1 MASFQASSTGMWV
14 SKLCLRICS
23 IIFSVIIIAA
33 SAIYAS
39 NWTIGPIITIA
50 PPAFVA
56 VLWGCVEAICVCV
69 STGHYGVPHACAVL
83 DLLLLLG
90 FGAVTV
96 LTGIITSKLSDS
108 GFYIAYY
115 QDEQGIGYLQVA
127 VALGALATA
136 VHIALFAI
144 ACYEIKN
151 KGVRRVGPQP
161 QIIYVQTGPNGE
173 IMSSV
178 PMAQMYQ
185 HPQTVH
191 SDMEAPPMYS
201 PPAEITPLYPPQEQ
215 MEIPKKGIPTGVGGP
230 PKER

>member
-1 MASFQASSTGMWV
+1 MASFQSSSTGIWI

-23 IIFSVIIIAA
+23 IIFSAIIVAV

-39 NWTIGPIITIA
+39 KYTIGPIITITPA
-50 PPAFVA
+50 AFVA
-56 VLWGCVEAICVCV
+56 VIWDCIEAICVCV
-69 STGHYGVPHACAVL
+69 STGHFGIPHACAVL

-96 LTGIITSKLSDS
+96 LTGVISSKLSDS

-115 QDEQGIGYLQVA
+115 QDEQGIGYLRVA

-136 VHIALFAI
+136 VHVALFAI

-151 KGVRRVGPQP
+151 KGMSRVEPQP

-173 IMSSV
+173 IMSSI

-185 HPQTVH
+185 HPQTGH
-191 SDMEAPPMYS
+191 STIEAPPMYS
-201 PPAEITPLYPPQEQ
+201 PTAEITPLHSPQNHIE
-215 MEIPKKGIPTGVGGP
+215 MSNKETTAEVDGAVKGI
-230 PKER
+230 